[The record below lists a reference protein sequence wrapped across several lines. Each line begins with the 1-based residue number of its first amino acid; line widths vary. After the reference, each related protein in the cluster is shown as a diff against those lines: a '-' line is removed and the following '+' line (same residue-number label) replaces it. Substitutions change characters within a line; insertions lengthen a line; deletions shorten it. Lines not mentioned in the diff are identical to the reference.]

1 MPFTANPRVIYR
13 GMGAALTNE
22 MGQMGLQFGVTGF
35 LMKFAPPSD
44 APNPVFQ
51 MGSAMGG
58 GLAVAPFAS
67 VIECTM
73 IQQQRQCSC
82 ERFQALRLPEH
93 TSREY
98 LTVRRPQALRH
109 PEHTSRKQLPGR
121 PLPPGPLDQYP

>member
-73 IQQQRQCSC
+73 IQQQRHGTLIRSL
-82 ERFQALRLPEH
+82 E
-93 TSREY
+93 
-98 LTVRRPQALRH
+98 
-109 PEHTSRKQLPGR
+109 
-121 PLPPGPLDQYP
+121 PP